1 LGQRLSALEDLE
13 MINAEIWRS
22 RRVLITGHTGF
33 KGGWLSLWLSSL
45 GADVAGYALDPPT
58 KPSLFEAAQVGS
70 ALRDHRGDIR
80 DVAAVRSFVEAFDPE
95 VVFHLAAQP
104 ILRYGYR
111 EPVETY
117 ATNVVG
123 TAAVLDACRR
133 ATSVRAIVSVTT
145 DKCYENRDWVW
156 GYREIDRLGGFDP
169 YSSSKAC
176 AELVTSTFRRSYFE
190 TAPTRAGV
198 ATARAGNVI
207 GGGDWADDRLI
218 PDLVRA
224 VTTAETAVIRNPGAV
239 RPWQH
244 VLEPLSGYIGLAEHL
259 MSDADAYSGAWNF
272 GPATASFQTVSGV
285 LDWLGKHWEG
295 KLKWSLDTGNHPH
308 EAQRLL
314 LDSSKAQDRLGWS
327 PQLKL
332 EDALRLSVEWYDAYR
347 EGRSDMRRVSEAQI
361 SWYANLAGA

>member
-1 LGQRLSALEDLE
+1 MAPRPEDLE
-13 MINAEIWRS
+13 MINAEMWRV
-22 RRVLITGHTGF
+22 RRVLVTGHTGF

-45 GADVAGYALDPPT
+45 GAEVAGYALDPPT
-58 KPSLFEAAQVGS
+58 QPNLFEAAHVGS
-70 ALRDHRGDIR
+70 ALHDHRGDIR
-80 DVAAVRSFVEAFDPE
+80 DVAGVRSIVEAFDPE

-133 ATSVRAIVSVTT
+133 APSVRAIVSVTT

-176 AELVTSTFRRSYFE
+176 AELVTDAFRRSFFE
-190 TAPTRAGV
+190 TAPTRTGV

-207 GGGDWADDRLI
+207 GGGDWAEDRLV

-224 VTTAETAVIRNPGAV
+224 VAAGQIAVIRNPGAV

-244 VLEPLSGYIGLAEHL
+244 VLEPLSGYIRLAEHL
-259 MSDADAYSGAWNF
+259 MTDAETYSGAWNF
-272 GPATASFQTVSGV
+272 GPSTTSFQPVASV
-285 LDWLGKHWEG
+285 LAWLGKHWDG
-295 KLKWSLDTGNHPH
+295 KLKWSIDAGSHPH
-308 EAQRLL
+308 EAARLL
-314 LDSSKAQDRLGWS
+314 LDPTKAHDKLGWS
-327 PQLKL
+327 PRLKL
-332 EDALRLSVEWYDAYR
+332 EDALRLSVEWYDAHQD
-347 EGRSDMRRVSEAQI
+347 GHSDMRRLSEAQI